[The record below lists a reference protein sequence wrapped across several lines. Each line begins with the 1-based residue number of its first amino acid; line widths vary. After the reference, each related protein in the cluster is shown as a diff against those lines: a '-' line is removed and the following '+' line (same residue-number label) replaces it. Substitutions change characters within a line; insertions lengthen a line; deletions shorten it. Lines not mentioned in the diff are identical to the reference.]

1 MRSDGLLPYEFEGEV
16 GKSQVTGHAGLLPY
30 IDLACVL
37 GMLQAADEEIGVCGS
52 QGWMDRDHV
61 LSLALL
67 NLAGG
72 ECVDDI
78 RMLESDPGI
87 CRVFREA
94 QKYGLARHERLGL
107 ERRFRKERSRAF
119 PSPTRLYEYL
129 NAFHNP
135 AEEEKR
141 VEGKAFVPR
150 KNEHLEGL
158 GRVNERVAA
167 EVQRHIREK
176 EATLDI
182 DASLVETHKDEA
194 QYSYKG
200 SKAYQPI
207 TTLWAETGIAIWS
220 EFRDGN
226 VPAGHEMLRVVKES
240 IDALPPTVEKIRIRM
255 DAAGYQHEV
264 LRYCATG
271 DRGKREAIEFTVSC
285 DMTEEFRKAAM
296 AASKEEWQSLV
307 REGLDVGQEWT
318 EVVYVPNAIA
328 FKLTAPQYRYIAI
341 REPLR
346 QGVLPGMDGAQGN
359 LDLGIPIIVCEG
371 KAYKISGIVTNMEG
385 DGAEIIGWHRKR
397 CGAGEEI
404 HSVMKTDLAG
414 GTLPSGKFGAN
425 AGWWGIMVLSYN
437 LHKAMMLLALPG
449 GLKAKRLKRIRFALI
464 DVAGRVVER
473 GRQLYI
479 RLTRG
484 HPALDWLSEMRR
496 KIAMLSPSPA

>member
-1 MRSDGLLPYEFEGEV
+1 MRSDGLLPYEIMGEP

-37 GMLQAADEEIGVCGS
+37 GMLEAADEEIGICGS
-52 QGWMDRDHV
+52 QGWKDRDHV

-72 ECVDDI
+72 ECVEDI
-78 RMLESDPGI
+78 RMPQSDPGI

-94 QKYGLARHERLGL
+94 QKYGLTRRERVSLGV
-107 ERRFRKERSRAF
+107 RFHKGRSRTF
-119 PSPTRLYEYL
+119 PSCARLYEYL
-129 NAFHNP
+129 NAFHDP
-135 AEEEKR
+135 GEEERR
-141 VEGKAFVPR
+141 VEGKAFIPK
-150 KNEHLEGL
+150 KNERLVGL
-158 GRVNERVAA
+158 AKVNERVVA
-167 EVQRHIREK
+167 EVARHAPKR

-182 DASLVETHKDEA
+182 DAAVVETHKDEA
-194 QYSYKG
+194 LYCYKG
-200 SKAYQPI
+200 CKAYQPI
-207 TTLWAETGIAIWS
+207 TTHWAETGLAIWS

-226 VPAGHEMLRVVKES
+226 VPAGHDMLRVVKES
-240 IDALPPTVEKIRIRM
+240 IDTLPPGIEKIGIRM

-271 DRGKREAIEFTVSC
+271 DGGKREVIEFTVSC

-296 AASKEEWQSLV
+296 CTPEKEWRALC
-307 REGLDVGQEWT
+307 REDLATGQEWT

-328 FKLTAPQYRYIAI
+328 FKLTDPQYRYIAI

-346 QGVLPGMDGAQGN
+346 QGVLPGMDEAQGQ
-359 LDLGIPIIVCEG
+359 LDLGIPTIVCEG
-371 KAYKISGIVTNMEG
+371 KAYKISGIVTGMEG
-385 DGAEIIGWHRKR
+385 DGAQIINWHRGR

-404 HSVMKTDLAG
+404 HAVMKTDLAG

-425 AGWWGIMVLSYN
+425 AAWWGVVVLAYN
-437 LHKAMMLLALPG
+437 LHAAMRILALPG
-449 GLKAKRLKRIRFALI
+449 GLKKKRLKGIRFALI
-464 DVAGRVVER
+464 DAAGRVVER

-496 KIAMLSPSPA
+496 KIAALSPSPA